1 MAMHQAQNEQSD
13 NDVIREILEGNVDA
27 FEILMDRYQGYVS
40 GIATKHV
47 PLDRIQEVAHETF
60 VRAYQSLGT
69 FRAKTPFKHWLAR
82 ITVRC
87 CYDFWR
93 AHYRNR
99 ETPVSSISEEGQQW
113 LQTLLVDGSVESP
126 GGVGTHTEALGV
138 LRWAMDELSAED
150 RMVLTL
156 IYLEEYTTT
165 EAAKLLRWSAAKV
178 KIRAYRARKKLRKT
192 LSNAIPGG

>member
-1 MAMHQAQNEQSD
+1 MHEVQNEHSD

-27 FEILMDRYQGYVS
+27 FEILMGRYQGYVS

-47 PLDRIQEVAHETF
+47 PSDRIQEVAHETF
-60 VRAYQSLGT
+60 VRVYRSLGT

-87 CYDFWR
+87 CYDYWR

-99 ETPVSSISEEGQQW
+99 ETPVGSISEEGQEW
-113 LQTLLVDGSVESP
+113 LQSLLVDGTVESR
-126 GGVGTHTEALGV
+126 GGVGSHREALRV
-138 LRWAMDELSAED
+138 LRWAMERLSAED

-156 IYLEEYTTT
+156 IHLEEYTTA
-165 EAAKLLRWSAAKV
+165 EAAAFLRWSVPKV